1 MNILEKYYL
10 QGKGKIIL
18 GTFALIVLFIISTV
32 MFTGCFSS
40 NQKNDNENTVTV
52 FNYGDYIDVN
62 VLKTFEKET
71 GIQVIMVDEDTE
83 CFAIIDQE
91 LVWHGGMNLLGK
103 VDAWDNLIR
112 IKSESIVQELM
123 GMILK
128 EFCDND
134 LTSSGGLCVEKSLP

>member
-71 GIQVIMVDEDTE
+71 GIQVKYEEYVTPEDMSDQLRCDLYFRLYGGKNDAGRRSTE
-83 CFAIIDQE
+83 
-91 LVWHGGMNLLGK
+91 N
-103 VDAWDNLIR
+103 
-112 IKSESIVQELM
+112 
-123 GMILK
+123 
-128 EFCDND
+128 
-134 LTSSGGLCVEKSLP
+134 

>member
-1 MNILEKYYL
+1 MSSKINLQTCEYARKSSIFQDNQLILIEK
-10 QGKGKIIL
+10 
-18 GTFALIVLFIISTV
+18 
-32 MFTGCFSS
+32 M
-40 NQKNDNENTVTV
+40 
-52 FNYGDYIDVN
+52 
-62 VLKTFEKET
+62 KET

-134 LTSSGGLCVEKSLP
+134 VTSSPVTL

>member
-71 GIQVIMVDEDTE
+71 GIQVKYEEYVTPEDMYT
-83 CFAIIDQE
+83 
-91 LVWHGGMNLLGK
+91 K
-103 VDAWDNLIR
+103 Y
-112 IKSESIVQELM
+112 KSGVINYDV
-123 GMILK
+123 I
-128 EFCDND
+128 C
-134 LTSSGGLCVEKSLP
+134 TSDYMVEKMIHLLWNIIKTLTRSILIFVKYLIQPMNMPFRICGEQ